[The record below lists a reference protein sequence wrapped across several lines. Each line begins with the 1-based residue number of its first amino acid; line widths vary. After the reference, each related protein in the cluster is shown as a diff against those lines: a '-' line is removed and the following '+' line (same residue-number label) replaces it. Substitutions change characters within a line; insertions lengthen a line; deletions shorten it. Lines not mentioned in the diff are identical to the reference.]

1 MCLKDN
7 ITTKMYKEEDE
18 QFHLDAI
25 DETEFD
31 FQFREPSLFSESTGI
46 DSNRMRMKKLG
57 DSYKKMDKD
66 YQKIKVKKGFQVADV
81 EFYTTTA
88 SPGVAIR
95 DAVTGAKILEHRVG
109 SRNEDFYFKTNW
121 SIGSD
126 MKHLFFDSPEQYER
140 LFNVT
145 LSETI
150 KQKWMEKCVN
160 ARRLAM

>member
-1 MCLKDN
+1 
-7 ITTKMYKEEDE
+7 MYKEEDE
-18 QFHLDAI
+18 HFHLTTI

-31 FQFREPSLFSESTGI
+31 FQVREPSLFSESTGI

-66 YQKIKVKKGFQVADV
+66 YQKIKVKKGFQFAEV

-95 DAVTGAKILEHRVG
+95 DALTGAKNLEHRVG
-109 SRNEDFYFKTNW
+109 SKNEDFYFKTNW
-121 SIGSD
+121 SVGSD
-126 MKHLFFDSPEQYER
+126 MKHLYFDSPEQYER
-140 LFNVT
+140 LMNVT
-145 LSETI
+145 LSESV

-160 ARRLAM
+160 ARRSVM